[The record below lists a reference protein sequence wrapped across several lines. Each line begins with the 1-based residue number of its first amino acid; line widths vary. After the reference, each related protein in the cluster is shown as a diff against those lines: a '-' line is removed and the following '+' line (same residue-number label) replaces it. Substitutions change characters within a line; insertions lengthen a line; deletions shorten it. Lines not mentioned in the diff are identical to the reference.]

1 MDKDLVELN
10 QKMDALLVFMED
22 QQRRQRNFE
31 ELRDDM
37 IPIANHMI
45 KLTIDELAEIGT
57 EFRSEDLMFLIKR
70 LLRNTQLLIKLVDS
84 LEAVMGMT
92 EEAQLLGKQVFNQ
105 VVGQLDKLEQKG
117 YFQLAGEG
125 LQVLDHVVESL
136 EPKDVQA
143 IGNSLVGAAKA
154 FSEPLPE
161 KAPTTFS
168 LLRQMNDPDVRL
180 GLARTLNIL
189 KSLAATSP

>member
-1 MDKDLVELN
+1 MDKELVELN
-10 QKMDALLVFMED
+10 QKMDALLIFMED

-57 EFRSEDLMFLIKR
+57 EFKSEDLLFLLKR
-70 LLRNTQLLIKLVDS
+70 LLRNTHLMIKLVDQ
-84 LEAVMGMT
+84 LEAVMGLT
-92 EEAQLLGKQVFNQ
+92 EEAQILGKQMFNQ
-105 VVGQLDKLEQKG
+105 VVEQLDQLEHKG

-125 LQVLDHVVESL
+125 LQVLDQVVEAL
-136 EPKDVQA
+136 EPEDIQK
-143 IGNSLVGAAKA
+143 IGASLVGAAKS

-161 KAPTTFS
+161 KAPSTFS
-168 LLRQMNDPDVRL
+168 LLLQMNDPQVRL
-180 GLARTLNIL
+180 GLARTLNLL
-189 KSLAATSP
+189 KSLAVPSS